1 LLSSRGLRSGGLDQP
16 GKGTSNI
23 EIRASGVRQIAD
35 YAQLSR
41 TPVGLHSGPC
51 SLVHF
56 YASVHLSGAIENFFK
71 IENALGAFRGFVETM
86 AAGNEPQIRNGVM
99 QFPTGPGL
107 GLELNE
113 DYLKKHMAKGETWWG
128 RATPLE

>member
-1 LLSSRGLRSGGLDQP
+1 
-16 GKGTSNI
+16 
-23 EIRASGVRQIAD
+23 
-35 YAQLSR
+35 
-41 TPVGLHSGPC
+41 
-51 SLVHF
+51 
-56 YASVHLSGAIENFFK
+56 
-71 IENALGAFRGFVETM
+71 M

-128 RATPLE
+128 

>member
-1 LLSSRGLRSGGLDQP
+1 MVSGFRPFLDNGVVDIIHP
-16 GKGTSNI
+16 DPSFAGGIT
-23 EIRASGVRQIAD
+23 GVRQIAD
-35 YAQLSR
+35 YAQLTR

-56 YASVHLSGAIENFFK
+56 YASVHLSAAIENFFK

-86 AAGNEPQIRNGVM
+86 AAGDPPQIRNGVM

-107 GLELNE
+107 GLELSE

-128 RATPLE
+128 